1 MKRLVCLC
9 LVVMLVLAVSACSAE
24 ETTEERIERVMTVYF
39 TCPDE
44 ELIALVTENVIYI
57 DGGSPEPDKDAL
69 AAAHRAA
76 EDYGENLKTKFTEA
90 DFTEEYQTK
99 LCGSAYI
106 GAIFPSFCAQSGI
119 SLTVDSVTVALH
131 SESSR
136 TYNYTAE
143 LQIEKDGEKT
153 PFTQTGRVQ
162 VDEDGRISWI
172 DNKFNELTTEII
184 RIAG

>member
-9 LVVMLVLAVSACSAE
+9 LAVVLVIALSACSAG
-24 ETTEERIERVMTVYF
+24 ETTEQRIERVMTVYF

-44 ELIALVTENVIYI
+44 ETVALIEGNVVYLDEGVPYPSEKAI
-57 DGGSPEPDKDAL
+57 
-69 AAAHRAA
+69 AAQYKAT
-76 EDYGENLKTKFTEA
+76 EDYGTYLETKFTEE
-90 DFTEEYQTK
+90 DFTEKYQAV
-99 LCGSAYI
+99 LCGSAYL
-106 GAIFPSFCAQSGI
+106 GEIFPSLCVQAGV
-119 SLTVDSVTVALH
+119 SLTVDSVTVEIH

-136 TYNYTAE
+136 TYTYTAE

-172 DNKFNELTTEII
+172 NCESNALTVEISSKM
-184 RIAG
+184 R